1 MSNPLHILTEETFVE
16 ENAKQL
22 DKLDNIVIALQG
34 IAAGQGGHVSVTTW
48 KQIQQIVRMGL
59 AKKLYSVGDQFIVS
73 KESAITIACSNNEVH
88 LSIDGHAFVEAMGEA
103 GNIDYEA
110 TYDGVEWH
118 DGEKNIV
125 LANYGIAITSGTPA
139 EGDKIVVHETASD
152 IIFEIM
158 GFDQERIVD
167 QSREHSMTLCMKYS
181 FDGIVF
187 DATEAFFAN
196 RTSAALPAGTYN
208 FLLQAHTWYSADVGK
223 YFQFTLTNDLPVGGQ
238 LVFQQAYNATLE
250 GASVKVFAS
259 KDTLNGSPT
268 ETVTL
273 TEGRTGA
280 YLGELRNSYDLNAAD
295 NYQKC
300 FNHCQRALLG
310 NNRWSQSAIRQW
322 CNANAAKGTF
332 WQGKNDFD
340 RHPSWHDSSSGK
352 DGFLYNLDP
361 ELVSVLGKCVKFNE
375 LATCDRSDGV
385 TSEDTQDLVWLLDRF
400 EIQSCSASEA
410 VAPHKPYD
418 YWHMLL
424 GDTYGDWRTD
434 TRFIKTNKAG
444 SPQYWWLR
452 SPYTDDGDFARSVYT
467 SGHVDSSSANDGHQ
481 AVVAFAII

>member
-1 MSNPLHILTEETFVE
+1 MSNPLHLITEEDFLE
-16 ENAKQL
+16 ESSKLQ
-22 DKLDNIVIALQG
+22 DKLDNVVLALHG
-34 IAAGQGGHVSVTTW
+34 IAAGQGGHVQVTTW

-59 AKKLYSVGDQFIVS
+59 AKKLYSVGDQFIIS
-73 KESAITIACSNNEVH
+73 KESSISIACSNNEVQ
-88 LSIDGHAFVEAMGEA
+88 LSINAHTFVEAMGEA

-125 LANYGIAITSGTPA
+125 LANYGISITSGTPV

-167 QSREHSMTLCMKYS
+167 QTREHSMTLCMKYT

-208 FLLQAHTWYSADVGK
+208 FLLQAHSWYSSDVGK

-259 KDTLNGSPT
+259 KNTLNSAAT

-273 TEGRTGA
+273 AEGRTGT
-280 YLGELRNSYDLNAAD
+280 YLGELRNSYDLTAEGT
-295 NYQKC
+295 QKC

-332 WQGKNDFD
+332 WVGQNDFD
-340 RHPSWHDSSSGK
+340 RHPSWHSTSDGK

-375 LATCDRSDGV
+375 LATCDRNDGV
-385 TSEDTQDLVWLLDRF
+385 TSEDTQELVWLLDRY
-400 EIQSCSASEA
+400 EIQSCSAAEA

-444 SPQYWWLR
+444 SAQYWWLR
-452 SPYTDDGDFARSVYT
+452 SPNTGNGSVARFVYP
-467 SGHVDSSSANDGHQ
+467 SGGVSYYNANNGIQ

>member
-73 KESAITIACSNNEVH
+73 KESAITIACSNNDVH

-110 TYDGVEWH
+110 TFDGIEWH

-125 LANYGIAITSGTPA
+125 LANYGIAITSGTPV
-139 EGDKIVVHETASD
+139 EGDKIVVHETATD
-152 IIFEIM
+152 IIFEVM

-167 QSREHSMTLCMKYS
+167 QTREHSMTLCMKYS

-208 FLLQAHTWYSADVGK
+208 FLLQAHSWYSADVGK
-223 YFQFTLTNDLPVGGQ
+223 YFQFVLTNDLPVGGQ

-250 GASVKVFAS
+250 GASVKVYAS
-259 KDTLNGSPT
+259 KNTLNGSPT

-273 TEGRTGA
+273 TEGRTGT

-310 NNRWSQSAIRQW
+310 NNRWSQSAIRQ
-322 CNANAAKGTF
+322 
-332 WQGKNDFD
+332 
-340 RHPSWHDSSSGK
+340 
-352 DGFLYNLDP
+352 
-361 ELVSVLGKCVKFNE
+361 
-375 LATCDRSDGV
+375 
-385 TSEDTQDLVWLLDRF
+385 
-400 EIQSCSASEA
+400 
-410 VAPHKPYD
+410 
-418 YWHMLL
+418 
-424 GDTYGDWRTD
+424 
-434 TRFIKTNKAG
+434 
-444 SPQYWWLR
+444 
-452 SPYTDDGDFARSVYT
+452 
-467 SGHVDSSSANDGHQ
+467 
-481 AVVAFAII
+481 